1 MMSAFSIARKRIAR
15 ICQTPLRTL
24 CTLPLVVFSV
34 LSLLFA
40 VAFLR
45 LGEEVREAETLR
57 ADQTLL
63 RAITTTTASWSVVAA
78 ADASLLGSEI
88 VVASVTVLLAGA
100 LAWRRHFRDAC
111 FIAIAIGGSALLTL
125 VVKRLVERGRPIAF
139 FRVAESGYSFPSG
152 HTLSATCLTLA
163 LGFLVWR
170 SGARRALKMVGSVL
184 LAVAVAVVAMSRLVL
199 GVHYPTDV
207 LGSALLGVA
216 WMTALIALYLGAV
229 EWQRMHAHHA
239 PEAAAISS

>member
-1 MMSAFSIARKRIAR
+1 MMSAFSIARERIAQV
-15 ICQTPLRTL
+15 CQTPLRTL
-24 CTLPLVVFSV
+24 CTLPLVMLSV
-34 LSLLFA
+34 LSLVFA

-45 LGEEVREAETLR
+45 LSDEVREAETLR
-57 ADQTLL
+57 TDQTLL
-63 RAITTTTASWSVVAA
+63 RAITATTASWSVVAA
-78 ADASLLGSEI
+78 EDASLLGSEI
-88 VVASVTVLLAGA
+88 VVASITVLLAGA
-100 LAWRRHFRDAC
+100 LAWRRRIHDAC
-111 FIAIAIGGSALLTL
+111 FIVVAIGGSVLLTL

-152 HTLSATCLTLA
+152 HTLSATCLALA
-163 LGFLVWR
+163 IGFLVWR
-170 SGARRALKMVGSVL
+170 SGARRALKMVGSML
-184 LAVAVAVVAMSRLVL
+184 LAAAVAVVAASRLIL

-229 EWQRMHAHHA
+229 EWQRMHARHA